1 MFMTLFRNSKNYLSI
16 NRLAPITAIVLLLCP
31 ENVKNNLYHMVDF
44 YLMKTIY
51 LNNIYSM
58 FIDCKQ
64 HLIKKIP
71 KLKVI

>member
-16 NRLAPITAIVLLLCP
+16 NRLAPITATVLLLCP

-51 LNNIYSM
+51 LNNIYCM
-58 FIDCKQ
+58 FIDCK
-64 HLIKKIP
+64 KTP
-71 KLKVI
+71 K